1 MKKIKF
7 IAFIA
12 VLASFFLGVSFKA
25 SASSPSLSVNN
36 VYTTSSSVTGTA
48 TKGVSI
54 IVRNSNKNTIAT
66 STADSQTGKFSADL
80 HTNLKANQKLYVYA
94 RKSSTSYFYRI
105 VTVKAPQTA
114 TTTSSSNATSSSS
127 SSKSTAS
134 TSASSSKLTINEPT
148 GKWYSGNNNGYRVVT
163 TFSQSTGL
171 NQALYKN
178 GKFQKKLINY
188 ASYKVTTYSKAF
200 WKITY
205 RERGSKTTQA
215 FYLRFTDNTHFIIV
229 NKANNGLK
237 VKYGN
242 APYHYYKFVLVNN
255 K

>member
-36 VYTTSSSVTGTA
+36 VYTTSSRVTGTA

-242 APYHYYKFVLVNN
+242 APYHYYK
-255 K
+255 

>member
-12 VLASFFLGVSFKA
+12 VLASFFLGVSLKA

-66 STADSQTGKFSADL
+66 STADNQTGKFSADL

-105 VTVKAPQTA
+105 VTVKTPQTTT
-114 TTTSSSNATSSSS
+114 TTTSSSNTSSSS
-127 SSKSTAS
+127 SSKATAS
-134 TSASSSKLTINEPT
+134 ISASSKLTINEPT

-163 TFSQSTGL
+163 TFNQSTGL

-188 ASYKVTTYSKAF
+188 ANYKVTTYSKSF

-205 RERGSKTTQA
+205 RERGSKTTQT

-229 NKANNGLK
+229 NKANKGLK